1 MSRSKKANGTLE
13 CITKRYIT
21 KGSYQYLQGRG
32 QVDTAR
38 LFLVAHSK
46 EVAHRTRGSGHKLEH
61 RTYECEEE
69 ELLDF

>member
-1 MSRSKKANGTLE
+1 M
-13 CITKRYIT
+13 
-21 KGSYQYLQGRG
+21 GSYQYLQGRG

-46 EVAHRTRGSGHKLEH
+46 EVAHRTRDSGHKLEH
-61 RTYECEEE
+61 RTYEREEE